1 MILTPL
7 PKKYSTDISKIENPK
22 PIKESVKES
31 SNLLPILIIAGVGLF
46 LMKS

>member
-1 MILTPL
+1 MILAPL
-7 PKKYSTDISKIENPK
+7 PKKYSTVSPIALPNK
-22 PIKESVKES
+22 PIKEPVKES